1 MSCAAMPRALSV
13 RPRRYPLPPPC
24 SLTKSDP
31 ISQSFI
37 GPLVEFYKDSANLLA
52 KCNKPDRK
60 GMCGHVAVRGL
71 VGGTD
76 PPSYPEFLRVLYAT
90 GVGFAVMGAIGF
102 AVKLI
107 HIPINHLLVG

>member
-1 MSCAAMPRALSV
+1 M
-13 RPRRYPLPPPC
+13 
-24 SLTKSDP
+24 
-31 ISQSFI
+31 
-37 GPLVEFYKDSANLLA
+37 LA

-60 GMCGHVAVRGL
+60 GARVRVAVRGACRRYE
-71 VGGTD
+71 
-76 PPSYPEFLRVLYAT
+76 PYPVFLLRVSEFLRVLYAT